1 MYKASTKFIVMG
13 ICLAIIFTFT
23 ACASKPKPSPT
34 TPDDSAARSRAAGRD
49 AQSRLDTG
57 GTTSIPTRQ
66 TTTTPQ
72 VTPRSSS
79 RPAWVDNPEAVY
91 NRDAFVSAVGN
102 GTTRDM
108 SEKDALAKLSA
119 FFGQSIEADQQVISR
134 YNEVY
139 GSGDLS
145 QWTQG
150 SSIDSNVRTKTSLD
164 ELVGADI
171 REVWQDPNSNR
182 FYAVAVMDK
191 DNTARIYND
200 LITENI
206 TIIDNLISMSEA
218 EKNSLSG
225 YSRYQLAA
233 IVADINIKYRNIL
246 SVIGSTSR
254 INLPNGNTFR
264 MIMQDIARAT
274 PIGVTV
280 DKDNAS
286 RIQTAFVKGLSDN
299 GFGAGNRYSRY
310 LCDVNVDL
318 NTLDYPNSNNIFVRI
333 IVTMNLRDTQT
344 NTILTTWNMD
354 TREGHV
360 TKALAENRAYTEAE
374 KRINEEFGGVFKQ
387 YLAKLTPRK

>member
-1 MYKASTKFIVMG
+1 MG
-13 ICLAIIFTFT
+13 ICLTIIFSLI
-23 ACASKPKPSPT
+23 ACASNPKPNPT
-34 TPDDSAARSRAAGRD
+34 TPDDSAARSRVAGRD

-57 GTTSIPTRQ
+57 GTTSTPTRQ
-66 TTTTPQ
+66 TATTTQ
-72 VTPRSSS
+72 TTPRTSS

-102 GTTRDM
+102 GTSRDI

-150 SSIDSNVRTKTSLD
+150 SSIDSSVRTRTSLD

-171 REVWQDPNSNR
+171 REVWQDPNNNR

-191 DNTARIYND
+191 ENTARIYND
-200 LITENI
+200 LISENR
-206 TIIDNLISMSEA
+206 TIIDNLINMSDA

-246 SVIGSTSR
+246 SVIGVTTR

-264 MIMQDIARAT
+264 MTLQDIARAT

-286 RIQTAFVKGLSDN
+286 RIQSAFVKGLADN
-299 GFGAGNRYSRY
+299 GFSAGNRYSRY

-318 NTLDYPNSNNIFVRI
+318 TTLDYPNANNIFVRI
-333 IVTMNLRDTQT
+333 VVTMNLRDTQT

-354 TREGHV
+354 AREGHV
-360 TKALAENRAYTEAE
+360 TKALAENRAIVEAE
-374 KRINEEFGGVFKQ
+374 KRINEEFGNFFKE